1 MKEKVFDIFAS
12 LKARRWSLGHVLFA
26 VVAVLLAIAFFL
38 ALPYRL
44 RALPGGAMTVRH
56 VTEATAVVNGQP
68 QTVTLPYTFRDLPPE
83 TPISLTFAVDTRASF
98 SLLVKTVYAPTEVA
112 FNGETISA
120 YGKKGTYP
128 SFLDDPPT
136 TVRIFNFRPDVNGP
150 RTGTIT
156 VTYEFPHD
164 RAQLPVAPFSISN
177 TSGLYRYEFGYLM
190 ACFFVE
196 VFLAL
201 MGLVLV
207 LLSFS
212 IYDVKSSRSMLLFL
226 GLFFLA
232 VGVWNIGENDFSVFA
247 IQNAT
252 LLYLMAFT
260 GLFFVIAPL
269 YGFALSAVTFR
280 WQRLLTAVFYLEV
293 LLPALA
299 LLLQLAGLV
308 MMIQSL
314 FVFHLLHPLALALL
328 VVALVYEAVHEK
340 NIRARWILV
349 PVAALLASALLEVLN
364 YYVFRR
370 FEFAM
375 LFLAGA
381 YVFLLLMLV
390 LTGAI
395 LRKNARMK
403 QDYERQAH
411 EHELL
416 ELRLAAE
423 KERHVSGIRHD
434 LKHHVSLFSELVA
447 QGNIEHMKEYL
458 AGLTKAIAAHHPA
471 HYAENLA
478 VNAIAAHYAALAE
491 TQGIAVTIDLVVPEH
506 AGSLTDAELA
516 AVFGN
521 LLENAIEACERSR
534 GHVVPPPAAETPASE
549 QGQPPFARS
558 SRPSHEL
565 PPRPFL
571 ELKARVLDGRL
582 VIILDNTCAEPP
594 AKDGERY
601 LSSKRGHAAPGLGLS
616 SITAITAAHGG
627 RATFDSD
634 GRAFHSSVILEL

>member
-1 MKEKVFDIFAS
+1 MKEPLQHVLDS
-12 LKARRWSLGHVLFA
+12 LKASRWSPGHAITA
-26 VVAVLLAIAFFL
+26 VVVILLAIAFFL
-38 ALPYRL
+38 TLPYRL
-44 RALPGGAMTVRH
+44 RSLAGGAMTVRH
-56 VTEATAVVNGQP
+56 VTEATAVVNGRP
-68 QTVTLPYTFRDLPPE
+68 QTITLPHTFRDLPPG
-83 TPISLTFAVDTRASF
+83 TPISLTFSVDTRASF

-120 YGKKGTYP
+120 YGTKGTYP

-136 TVRIFNFRPDVNGP
+136 TVRIFNFRPDANGM

-164 RAQLPVAPFSISN
+164 RAKLPVAPFAISN
-177 TSGLYRYEFGYLM
+177 TAGLFRYEFGGLM
-190 ACFFVE
+190 FSFFIE
-196 VFLAL
+196 IFLVL
-201 MGLVLV
+201 MGLALV

-212 IYDVKSSRSMLLFL
+212 IYDIEKSRAMLLFL

-247 IQNAT
+247 LQNPA
-252 LLYLMAFT
+252 LLYMMAFT

-280 WQRLLTAVFYLEV
+280 WHRLLTAVFYLEV

-308 MMIQSL
+308 MMMQSL

-340 NIRARWILV
+340 NVRARWILV

-364 YYVFRR
+364 YYVLRR

-395 LRKNARMK
+395 LRKDARMK

-423 KERHVSGIRHD
+423 KERHDMMLAEERRLSGIRHD

-458 AGLTKAIAAHHPA
+458 AGLTKAIAAYHPA

-506 AGSLTDAELA
+506 AGRLTDAELA
-516 AVFGN
+516 SVFGN

-582 VIILDNTCAEPP
+582 VIIQ
-594 AKDGERY
+594 
-601 LSSKRGHAAPGLGLS
+601 
-616 SITAITAAHGG
+616 IG
-627 RATFDSD
+627 RASCR
-634 GRAFHSSVILEL
+634 GRV